1 MATKSAPKSEPADKD
16 DSGGKTSTQS
26 KSKPVLLI
34 VAVLFAMI
42 AAGAGGWFISHKSA
56 AKAETAEADA
66 EAENEDNPDSED
78 QAKTKDKKSNTA
90 KGKANPNKPPIFANM
105 DAFTVNLQ
113 RDETDHYLQLTLAI
127 KVGEPAT
134 VDAVKPY
141 TPQLRNNILLL
152 LSSKHAKELES
163 TEAKQKLAAD
173 ITAIAKMSVTPAIAE
188 DISGVFF
195 TTFLIQ

>member
-1 MATKSAPKSEPADKD
+1 MATKSAPKSEPADKE
-16 DSGGKTSTQS
+16 DSDSKTSKKS
-26 KSKPVLLI
+26 KLKPVLLI
-34 VAVLFAMI
+34 VAILFAM
-42 AAGAGGWFISHKSA
+42 AGTGAGGWYMSHKSA
-56 AKAETAEADA
+56 AKAEAADA
-66 EAENEDNPDSED
+66 DTEAENEDESDSEN
-78 QAKTKDKKSNTA
+78 QAKTKA
-90 KGKANPNKPPIFANM
+90 KGKAAKGKSDQAKPPIFANL

-113 RDETDHYLQLTLAI
+113 RDETDHYLQVTLVL
-127 KVGEPAT
+127 KVGETST

-152 LSSKHAKELES
+152 LSSKRAKDLES
-163 TEAKQKLAAD
+163 TEAKQKLASE